1 MTGNHYDFR
10 SPKAQLE
17 QTSHMARNTGHA
29 DSHIQGWVGINL
41 NGTPNPNSP
50 QPSSEELAQE
60 TARLQHHTHIH
71 LQSLGVQGVTSQ
83 GQGHLRG
90 ITTGCTFSLTNH
102 PQQTA
107 NRDYLITSSQLEIT
121 NNPTASGEENYF
133 INSHFNTIPADH
145 SYRACIPLDSHGRI
159 QKPRT
164 SGPQSAHVTGPANQ
178 DLWTDPYGRIKI
190 SFPWNPY
197 CPKDETSSCWV
208 RIASPAGGGDQ
219 GHIQIPRIGQEVL
232 VDFEHGDPDRPV
244 VIGIL
249 NNPLNKPSWQ
259 LPGQAALGGMRSR
272 ELTASGQ
279 GNAPYGRSNHLIF
292 DDSAGQIQA
301 QLKSDH
307 QHSQLSLGYIT
318 RVEDHQGRKE
328 FRGEGFELRTDGHG
342 ALRAKDGVLISTEAR
357 GQAVHHVLSS
367 QEAQARLKGAYGQH
381 QAAGELAQGHQ
392 AYEARDHVPVDEAL
406 EGQYKALRGGGELQ
420 ELAAPHVVVS
430 SSAGVVSS
438 AKESTHQ
445 HSGGHH
451 VVTSGEHV
459 SVSAGGSLLA
469 SVKGA
474 IRLFAY
480 RAGMKLVA
488 ASGKLEFEAQ
498 SAELLMSAFKDLTIT
513 STADEVHV
521 SAKKQLVVNGG
532 GSSSVFSSAGITHAT
547 SGTWMEH
554 AASHGAP
561 PEKIMKVAMPEMP
574 VTQPLARY
582 QFNKNA
588 GAPEQQR
595 RFIGHAYE
603 LLATD
608 GTQMTGVTDDQGLT
622 QYLITPAP
630 EGITTKMTLL
640 RKDQKITENFASKL
654 DAITKGRSQ
663 KPDRSVPADTQS
675 AFLDAVGE
683 EL

>member
-1 MTGNHYDFR
+1 M
-10 SPKAQLE
+10 
-17 QTSHMARNTGHA
+17 
-29 DSHIQGWVGINL
+29 
-41 NGTPNPNSP
+41 
-50 QPSSEELAQE
+50 
-60 TARLQHHTHIH
+60 
-71 LQSLGVQGVTSQ
+71 
-83 GQGHLRG
+83 
-90 ITTGCTFSLTNH
+90 
-102 PQQTA
+102 
-107 NRDYLITSSQLEIT
+107 
-121 NNPTASGEENYF
+121 
-133 INSHFNTIPADH
+133 
-145 SYRACIPLDSHGRI
+145 
-159 QKPRT
+159 
-164 SGPQSAHVTGPANQ
+164 
-178 DLWTDPYGRIKI
+178 
-190 SFPWNPY
+190 
-197 CPKDETSSCWV
+197 
-208 RIASPAGGGDQ
+208 
-219 GHIQIPRIGQEVL
+219 
-232 VDFEHGDPDRPV
+232 DFEHGDPDRPV

-318 RVEDHQGRKE
+318 RVEDHQGRKD

-406 EGQYKALRGGGELQ
+406 EGQYKALKGGGELQ

-498 SAELLMSAFKDLTIT
+498 SGELVLLAKEDIKISSCKGELRFT
-513 STADEVHV
+513 SP
-521 SAKKQLVVNGG
+521 KRIIFNGG
-532 GSSSVFSSAGITHAT
+532 GSFMQWDKGGIIQ
-547 SGTWMEH
+547 GTDGAYVEH
-554 AASHGAP
+554 ASKIGMAGAKKMP
-561 PEKIMKVAMPEMP
+561 VMVVKPEKDRRLQIQYHDQENV
-574 VTQPLARY
+574 Q
-582 QFNKNA
+582 NA
-588 GAPEQQR
+588 K
-595 RFIGHAYE
+595 FKIDYE
-603 LLATD
+603 D
-608 GTQMTGVTDDQGLT
+608 GQSYSG
-622 QYLITPAP
+622 
-630 EGITTKMTLL
+630 E
-640 RKDQKITENFASKL
+640 L
-654 DAITKGRSQ
+654 DATGKANLSKAPVGAGTIKLLDDTRSYQNKAHEKSKYYKESWSTADFAASMNKGR
-663 KPDRSVPADTQS
+663 VA
-675 AFLDAVGE
+675 
-683 EL
+683 